1 MMKKYATLDR
11 ELLDSVKE
19 AFVAMP
25 AGADPSLGAGP
36 VAGGGMLT
44 QAQAAPM
51 GGTPPM
57 DPAMMGGA
65 PPMDPAMMGGALP
78 MDPAM
83 MGGGMPPA
91 GGELPPEA
99 MGALPP
105 EAAAALTGGGAGG
118 GITLTVDDLIR
129 LVEGIIG
136 ATKTRKAAP
145 AAGGEAAPAAGGEA
159 APAANGG
166 AAGPMGGAAGPMG
179 GAGPMM

>member
-1 MMKKYATLDR
+1 MMKKFATLDQ
-11 ELLDSVKE
+11 ELLDSVKQ

-36 VAGGGMLT
+36 VAGGGLLT

-65 PPMDPAMMGGALP
+65 APMDPAAMGGMPPMDPA
-78 MDPAM
+78 AM
-83 MGGGMPPA
+83 GGMPPA
-91 GGELPPEA
+91 GGGELPPEA

-105 EAAAALTGGGAGG
+105 EAAAMLGGGGG
-118 GITLTVDDLIR
+118 TGTITLSVDDLVR
-129 LVEGIIG
+129 LVEGVIN

-145 AAGGEAAPAAGGEA
+145 ANGGGEAAPAGGSEAG
-159 APAANGG
+159 GG
-166 AAGPMGGAAGPMG
+166 AAGPMGGGPMG